1 MKVYIGNKKIE
12 TDAYKIITE
21 YKILEYLADDSE
33 CTEIIIDG
41 VLRQLSIEEVEQCIA
56 LSVKKL
62 RSSGS
67 IKIVDIDFDLMTYA
81 YKKLGNINNLNS
93 SIFKNSSIKSF
104 LTNDLVI
111 DMFRNYPNVF
121 PFRIEVQNIEFIME
135 FKKK

>member
-1 MKVYIGNKKIE
+1 MRVYIGDKKLD

-21 YKILEYLADDSE
+21 YKILEYIADDSE

-67 IKIVDIDFDLMTYA
+67 IKIIDIDFDLMIYA
-81 YKKLGNINNLNS
+81 YKKLGNINNLNA
-93 SIFKNSSIKSF
+93 SIFKQSSIKSF
-104 LTNDLVI
+104 LTNSLI
-111 DMFRNYPNVF
+111 MDMFRPYTNIF
-121 PFRIEVQNIEFIME
+121 PFRIETQNIEFIME
-135 FKKK
+135 LKKK